1 MVWKQEISEI
11 PSCLFQ
17 LRHRWFLPL
26 WVQRHSCRSC
36 HLLLRLRGIRRH
48 RHQWRGDQEPA
59 LLDPSVHLRLALPH
73 LSCEDLP
80 SAYGALGGS
89 TGPGLFRLCFGFGQT
104 NTSSFSSVVL
114 KKFSSTLGTFP
125 FPGKRIV
132 RGNFVLDEA
141 IRWLTILQ

>member
-26 WVQRHSCRSC
+26 RVQRHSCRSC

-89 TGPGLFRLCFGFGQT
+89 TGPGLFRVCFGFGQT
-104 NTSSFSSVVL
+104 NTSSFSSGICCAKEIFVNIGHISISW
-114 KKFSSTLGTFP
+114 KKDS
-125 FPGKRIV
+125 
-132 RGNFVLDEA
+132 
-141 IRWLTILQ
+141 